1 MNTKEFISTVRETF
15 KKLDTMLESM
25 KNTTKIIEAY
35 GEGKAEIDMER
46 LEELMCGVYTGSK
59 LFTDNWNKLDSAVAM
74 MVFMG
79 ELSESEFNE
88 FVDKLQVQKTAYMCF
103 KETVYEPLRKILA

>member
-1 MNTKEFISTVRETF
+1 MNTKEFISTIRATL
-15 KKLDTMLESM
+15 KKLDAMLESI
-25 KNTTKIIEAY
+25 KDTTKVIEAY
-35 GEGKAEIDMER
+35 SKGKAEIDMER
-46 LEELMCGVYTGSK
+46 LKELMYGVYTGSK